1 MTDEETLLQRAQ
13 VYDADALSEL
23 YDRYAPLIYSY
34 LYRRV
39 QDAQTAEDL
48 TGDVFLSV
56 LEAIHSDKFWRTS
69 FRAWLYRIAGNKVA
83 DYYREVNRIKEYP
96 DDTVALSEPDSTDLA
111 YMEKQSRTALTVAI
125 STLAPSQQEVLTLRF
140 GQRLKTREVAEI
152 LGKSVGAV
160 EALQNRALKKLR
172 KTLAS
177 QVQYTL

>member
-1 MTDEETLLQRAQ
+1 M
-13 VYDADALSEL
+13 V
-23 YDRYAPLIYSY
+23 P
-34 LYRRV
+34 
-39 QDAQTAEDL
+39 
-48 TGDVFLSV
+48 
-56 LEAIHSDKFWRTS
+56 
-69 FRAWLYRIAGNKVA
+69 N
-83 DYYREVNRIKEYP
+83 
-96 DDTVALSEPDSTDLA
+96 LA

>member
-1 MTDEETLLQRAQ
+1 MIDEETLLQRAQ
-13 VYDADALSEL
+13 TYDVAALSEL
-23 YDRYAPLIYSY
+23 YDQYAPLVYTY

-56 LEAIHSDKFWRTS
+56 LESIHSDKFWRTS

-83 DYYREVNRIKEYP
+83 DYYRQINKLKTYP
-96 DDTVALSEPDSTDLA
+96 ENIAPISEADSPDA
-111 YMEKQSRTALTVAI
+111 VFMEKQSRTALHYAI

-160 EALQNRALKKLR
+160 EALQNRALKALR
-172 KTLAS
+172 KILNTRP
-177 QVQYTL
+177 QH